1 MTAVALQLGALR
13 DALAEAGASPDL
25 AGRAAEEVAGYEHR
39 FSGVEQ
45 KIDALDRKMEQ
56 QIGALDRKIDQR
68 VNELDRKMEQQFGA
82 VDVRIAVLDGKL
94 DKLFWAIST
103 TGALTVLTLGKV

>member
-56 QIGALDRKIDQR
+56 R
-68 VNELDRKMEQQFGA
+68 FGA

-103 TGALTVLTLGKV
+103 TGALTVLTLGKVWFG